1 LDVVL
6 ILILLSYV
14 VVFVIFCATLMA
26 TDQVND
32 TYNPTI
38 DPTRKAKSK
47 DPGWVYGYWTNIQ
60 NIDQV
65 TCILCKTVVCGG
77 IKRLKQSENK

>member
-47 DPGWVYGYWTNIQ
+47 DPGWAYGYWANIQ
-60 NIDQV
+60 IMSHAFFV
-65 TCILCKTVVCGG
+65 KLWCVEG
-77 IKRLKQSENK
+77 